1 MGFKKDKKV
10 LDALIAEFKRVKLI
24 HVIGKVHHPL
34 NNWLIDR
41 NF

>member
-24 HVIGKVHHPL
+24 HANRESLPSSQ
-34 NNWLIDR
+34 
-41 NF
+41 